1 MTEKEIEKIMDMPI
15 DDLFELA
22 QNRQLFPTVL
32 SLAIRKGIKQGNIDV
47 LNSYNQMFK
56 GYNAVSIAN

>member
-1 MTEKEIEKIMDMPI
+1 MTEKEIEKVMEMSI
-15 DDLFELA
+15 DNLFELA
-22 QNRQLFPTVL
+22 QNRQIFPTVL
-32 SLAIRKGIKQGNIDV
+32 SIAIQKGIRQGNIDV

>member
-1 MTEKEIEKIMDMPI
+1 MTEKEIEKVMEMSI
-15 DDLFELA
+15 DNLFELA
-22 QNRQLFPTVL
+22 QTRQIFPTVL
-32 SLAIRKGIKQGNIDV
+32 SIAIQKGIRQGNIDV